1 LTYYWRPRAKNLG
14 KSSFFSDFFSAEC
27 STWNIVNANGS
38 HLQMRM
44 ILVWPGV
51 PPQFSGGEIS
61 NMSRVFFAQLN
72 ARNCER
78 EILGWELA
86 FYIFAFVNTF
96 LINVDDNKKLN

>member
-1 LTYYWRPRAKNLG
+1 
-14 KSSFFSDFFSAEC
+14 
-27 STWNIVNANGS
+27 
-38 HLQMRM
+38 MRM

>member
-72 ARNCER
+72 ARNYER